1 MNTLTID
8 HVTRRDLD
16 TIYICQVDMST
27 FIGLLSLFQ
36 LSQGI
41 GFFGFH
47 QGNYIQELTS
57 ELRGFIWFFHYTFS
71 YKVVSEIDSS
81 NNFQSL
87 YTAKSFLNW
96 KVVLN
101 NRQPSANTL
110 NWTVILQLIDS
121 IQATRCKVINISPT
135 VSNAVS
141 LYWVFLPN
149 LTMSTFSKISI
160 FSWRNPGTCSKENQL
175 KLSHHRHGC
184 RTHM

>member
-1 MNTLTID
+1 MKIFFFCPWNLGNFLIVIVFIFSRLQTKVMNTLTID

-101 NRQPSANTL
+101 NRQMHAVALS
-110 NWTVILQLIDS
+110 V
-121 IQATRCKVINISPT
+121 CKHIPININSS
-135 VSNAVS
+135 VR
-141 LYWVFLPN
+141 Y
-149 LTMSTFSKISI
+149 
-160 FSWRNPGTCSKENQL
+160 
-175 KLSHHRHGC
+175 
-184 RTHM
+184 